1 MVKFLCLLYPNY
13 ENCQTRYTG
22 LEISGMNK
30 KCCEESS
37 TGVEKEKGK
46 KMRYGK
52 IRIEDGFFVFTRH
65 MMLNSL
71 PCKDILWAYM
81 RREGTDKTGEKQLII
96 NYLVIITRR
105 QKRYKFDMTEQEVQ
119 DCLQLLKVL
128 NPDLAVVSKE
138 QASLQIFRIQEI
150 WVH

>member
-22 LEISGMNK
+22 LEISGMIK
-30 KCCEESS
+30 VLRRKQHR
-37 TGVEKEKGK
+37 VEKEKGK

-81 RREGTDKTGEKQLII
+81 RVREPIKPVK
-96 NYLVIITRR
+96 
-105 QKRYKFDMTEQEVQ
+105 
-119 DCLQLLKVL
+119 
-128 NPDLAVVSKE
+128 S
-138 QASLQIFRIQEI
+138 S
-150 WVH
+150 